1 MSFPAD
7 LNWYLDRYEPP
18 PKQRR
23 KTVTRMA
30 EPRERWRITLD
41 ELCYAAQITPV
52 VFQAWAEAGY
62 LGSRLRS
69 LPSQGGR
76 GRHITRET
84 AQRTVLMARL
94 VQAGLT
100 PEAASHVAT
109 THQVGNDEPLRVSLT
124 SQAAITV
131 SRDDLP

>member
-1 MSFPAD
+1 MSFPVSLD
-7 LNWYLDRYEPP
+7 WYLDKYEPP

-23 KTVTRMA
+23 KTRSRMA
-30 EPRERWRITLD
+30 EPRERWRITLG
-41 ELCYAAQITPV
+41 ELCYAAKITPV
-52 VFQAWAEAGY
+52 VFQLWADSGY

-84 AQRTVLMARL
+84 AQRTVLLARL
-94 VQAGLT
+94 VTAGLT

-109 THQVGNDEPLRVSLT
+109 AHAVGDDEPLRMALPGGVLVT
-124 SQAAITV
+124 IQ
-131 SRDDLP
+131 RDDLP